1 MINRLANRG
10 WLAYICQQYMKQEV
24 LIVFL
29 KVVLDLLLTFVTTD
43 SIRLVVAALD
53 HLYRL
58 EGWRREVIG
67 EMDLICI
74 SRPSLELVFGWFK
87 LQSVPV

>member
-1 MINRLANRG
+1 
-10 WLAYICQQYMKQEV
+10 MKQEV